1 MGGWVRSQSVWGKFG
16 LTGLG
21 ISHGATLIALECVG
35 SCGKNGAGVHAGEK
49 TDWGVLGEE
58 EGKRYGEY

>member
-1 MGGWVRSQSVWGKFG
+1 MRSQSVWGKFG

-21 ISHGATLIALECVG
+21 ISHGATLIALECADN
-35 SCGKNGAGVHAGEK
+35 CGMTGAGVHTGEK
-49 TDWGVLGEE
+49 TDWGVAGE